1 MSIGFLTLQVIR
13 IQLLN
18 SGKLLLHQEVRVMCQ
33 FIDIHL
39 ERTNMSQGII
49 YLITR
54 VKARPFSTSHDSPQ
68 PVLTHTAEGYH
79 DSCMHR
85 LLTRVLSKKYSNA
98 PIIMREDLAQGNG
111 QGWEILLNSV
121 L

>member
-1 MSIGFLTLQVIR
+1 
-13 IQLLN
+13 
-18 SGKLLLHQEVRVMCQ
+18 MCQ